1 MDEIRKGNADLGFE
15 SSGHFILN
23 YGNNILLGDGIL
35 VAKTLID
42 IFSRYKLDIIFSWL
56 KEIKLSPMKTENLR
70 FEKKL
75 LDNVE
80 IKECLNKIIESKS
93 TNDKIIIRP
102 SGTEELIRVSVGM
115 ENQNE
120 LEKTFKNIKDCILG
134 GIIWGER

>member
-1 MDEIRKGNADLGFE
+1 M
-15 SSGHFILN
+15 SS
-23 YGNNILLGDGIL
+23 
-35 VAKTLID
+35 
-42 IFSRYKLDIIFSWL
+42 
-56 KEIKLSPMKTENLR
+56 
-70 FEKKL
+70 
-75 LDNVE
+75 

-134 GIIWGER
+134 GII